1 VSIFGVSLGVS
12 SCEAVSWL
20 WFVSGHSFNWGTIR
34 LRSSYL
40 SLLSAIIKRRAC
52 KLSIDIANAR
62 GQASSFQL
70 EVHRLYTGL
79 RAERHSKFS
88 LLVRS
93 ARDDPIPTLTNIGA
107 HEKQNNEQGYLKINC
122 IDSGPGLHSEIQLK

>member
-20 WFVSGHSFNWGTIR
+20 WFVSGHSFNGGTIR

-40 SLLSAIIKRRAC
+40 SLLSAIIKRRAY

-62 GQASSFQL
+62 GQAFNSKY
-70 EVHRLYTGL
+70 RLYTGL

-93 ARDDPIPTLTNIGA
+93 ARNDPIPTLMNIGA